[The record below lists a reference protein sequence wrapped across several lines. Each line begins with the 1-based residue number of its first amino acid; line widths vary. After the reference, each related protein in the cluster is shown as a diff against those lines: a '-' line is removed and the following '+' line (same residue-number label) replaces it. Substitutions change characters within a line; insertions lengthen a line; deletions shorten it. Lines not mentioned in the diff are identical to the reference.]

1 MEKYQAQKQ
10 SSGWRDGVCVVCLS
24 PQHSFSIQKAFP
36 SDPLCV
42 LLTHKGASSQSTTV
56 ISLLQY
62 TVRGL
67 RLYFNN
73 GINLKPKSFQPRGQ
87 VNKTAALS

>member
-1 MEKYQAQKQ
+1 MEKYQPQKLAVDGEMGSVWSASPHCTHFQ
-10 SSGWRDGVCVVCLS
+10 YRRRSPLIPSMRSS
-24 PQHSFSIQKAFP
+24 PH
-36 SDPLCV
+36 
-42 LLTHKGASSQSTTV
+42 TGASSQGTTL

-73 GINLKPKSFQPRGQ
+73 GINLKPKSFQARGQ
-87 VNKTAALS
+87 VNKTRAL